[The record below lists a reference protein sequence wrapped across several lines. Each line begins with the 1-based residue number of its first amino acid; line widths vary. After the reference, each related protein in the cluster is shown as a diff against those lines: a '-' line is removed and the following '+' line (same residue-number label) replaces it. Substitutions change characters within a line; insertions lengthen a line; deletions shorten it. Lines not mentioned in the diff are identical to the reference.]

1 MKHPN
6 QKVMEELIKYTKR
19 YTKYG
24 NAVGAL
30 LVKGD
35 KIIAKSFASVEKDKD
50 PTSHAELKVISK
62 VCRQNK
68 NYHLK
73 GYYLYSTL
81 EPCPMCASA
90 IVWAR
95 IKGVIYGVENKNMF
109 GRLNIPAKKIFKTS
123 PEGIKLYPKFME
135 KECLELSKMSK
146 DEHVCKFFKK
156 KKKN

>member
-6 QKVMEELIKYTKR
+6 KKVMEELIRYTKN

-30 LVKGD
+30 LVKGN
-35 KIIAKSFASVEKDKD
+35 KIIAKAVATVEKDKD

-62 VCRQNK
+62 VCKKNK
-68 NYHLK
+68 NYHLN
-73 GYYLYSTL
+73 GHYIYSTL

-95 IKGVIYGVENKNMF
+95 IKGVVYGVKNQNIF
-109 GRLNIPAKKIFKTS
+109 GRLNIPAERIFKTS
-123 PEGIKLYPKFME
+123 PEGIEVHSKFME
-135 KECLELSKMSK
+135 KECFDLSKESK
-146 DEHVCKFFKK
+146 DEHMSKYFKK
-156 KKKN
+156 KKE

>member
-1 MKHPN
+1 M
-6 QKVMEELIKYTKR
+6 QELINYTKKF
-19 YTKYG
+19 TKYG

-35 KIIAKSFASVEKDKD
+35 KIVAKAVATVEKDKD

-62 VCRQNK
+62 MCKKIK

-73 GYYLYSTL
+73 TYYLYSTL

-95 IKGVIYGVENKNMF
+95 IKGVVYGVENQNIF

-123 PEGIKLYPKFME
+123 PEEIIIHSKFME
-135 KECLELSKMSK
+135 KECLDLSKESK
-146 DEHVCKFFKK
+146 DKHMSKFFKK
-156 KKKN
+156 KK

>member
-6 QKVMEELIKYTKR
+6 KEVMEELIKYAKR

-35 KIIAKSFASVEKDKD
+35 KIVAKAVATVEKDKD

-62 VCRQNK
+62 ACRKNK

-73 GYYLYSTL
+73 DHYLYSTL

-95 IKGVIYGVENKNMF
+95 IKGVVYGVENKNVF
-109 GRLNIPAKKIFKTS
+109 GRLNIPAKRIFKTS
-123 PEGIKLYPKFME
+123 PEGIEVHSRFME
-135 KECLELSKMSK
+135 KECIELSMMSK
-146 DEHVCKFFKK
+146 DEHMSKFFKK
-156 KKKN
+156 KK